1 MAEAAAEGFRVV
13 AETTANYAVTSKGR
27 ERHRHL
33 FPKYSF
39 QKISHMHLEGS
50 YSLCLAGLTGAQV
63 GPLLY
68 GHLLTVAF
76 GVVEPRRSRLTPT
89 PTRRTELDIPR
100 KSLPRGGNVDRRKIS
115 AVTFHCACSLN
126 YEAGASM
133 QLACSPISFGS
144 ISTVVT
150 CPTCRLSRS
159 VTERDHLV

>member
-1 MAEAAAEGFRVV
+1 MV
-13 AETTANYAVTSKGR
+13 AESAANHAVTSKDR

-33 FPKYSF
+33 FPKCSF

-50 YSLCLAGLTGAQV
+50 VSLCLAGLTGAQV

-68 GHLLTVAF
+68 GHLLVVAF
-76 GVVEPRRSRLTPT
+76 GVVERQEPRRSRLTPT

-115 AVTFHCACSLN
+115 AVTFHCACGLD
-126 YEAGASM
+126 YEAGAFM
-133 QLACSPISFGS
+133 QLACPPISFGS

-159 VTERDHLV
+159 ATERDHLV